1 MFKKIILVLVVLVA
15 IVLAYAATRPDT
27 FQVERT
33 VSIKAPPEKIFPY
46 INDLHSWRAWSPYE
60 NLDPALKRT
69 YSGPSSGPG
78 AVYEWEGNS
87 KAGKGRTEIVQ
98 SSPPSMMDMKL
109 DMIKPIEGHNVVVF
123 TLKPT
128 GDSTNVTWAMSGR
141 SPYVAKIFGIFFN
154 MDKVIGSEF
163 ETGLANL
170 KALAEK
176 S

>member
-1 MFKKIILVLVVLVA
+1 
-15 IVLAYAATRPDT
+15 
-27 FQVERT
+27 
-33 VSIKAPPEKIFPY
+33 
-46 INDLHSWRAWSPYE
+46 
-60 NLDPALKRT
+60 
-69 YSGPSSGPG
+69 
-78 AVYEWEGNS
+78 
-87 KAGKGRTEIVQ
+87 
-98 SSPPSMMDMKL
+98 MMDMKL